1 MKILLT
7 LSALALV
14 GVVALIVREKPK
26 DKDWE
31 PLNSDQDSTH
41 NPFVS

>member
-1 MKILLT
+1 MKILLA

-31 PLNSDQDSTH
+31 PINSDQDSTH